1 MPIIE
6 LKFRIW
12 IEKDGEFLMGKGG
25 AEILKAIKK
34 HGSISKASKE
44 LEMSYRYVWG
54 YIKKMEEK
62 LGNRIV
68 ETKRGG
74 EKGGESSLTELAE
87 KLLEIYEEAEK
98 AFERKIEE
106 LRGAVK
112 I

>member
-6 LKFRIW
+6 VKFRLW
-12 IEKDGEFLMGKGG
+12 IELDGEFLMGKGG

-34 HGSISKASKE
+34 YGSISKASKE

-54 YIKKMEEK
+54 YIKRMEEK
-62 LGNRIV
+62 LGKKVV

-74 EKGGESSLTELAE
+74 EGGGESVLTDLAE

-98 AFERKIEE
+98 AFEKK
-106 LRGAVK
+106 VK
-112 I
+112 EISSIATI

>member
-1 MPIIE
+1 MSIIE

-62 LGNRIV
+62 LGKRIV

-87 KLLEIYEEAEK
+87 KLLEVYEEAEK

-106 LRGAVK
+106 LRDSIK
-112 I
+112 F